1 MRSHT
6 HLHAAAVIFFLL
18 LWVGGCA
25 STARDVGAAAAPAVV
40 RASLHEV
47 NEPDDQQQLQRLVN
61 SPGFQKAGQSIG
73 EAVVIGVFNEANKLA
88 GTDSSATT
96 QTSAGTPVAAPG
108 GRSTTRPSSMPA
120 SATPGAAAVAGLAGG
135 GGLNGFVKS
144 SVQEAFLAATN
155 PEFRAGEE
163 AMSEAIGEGFVSG
176 MIDVLNKKGPDLGQT
191 IRKQLGPIVQELIRD
206 EIAPAVR
213 DMLQQ
218 QLAPAAL
225 QVWREGAVETLKLSV
240 RPDLQPEVQ
249 QNAQNMSI
257 GAEHGTHQVMIESGL
272 ITPDGAL
279 APRIKLYLWSAIGA
293 IALVLIAL
301 LSLLLM
307 LNLLVLHH
315 LRHRNA
321 PAEIRTR

>member
-1 MRSHT
+1 
-6 HLHAAAVIFFLL
+6 
-18 LWVGGCA
+18 
-25 STARDVGAAAAPAVV
+25 
-40 RASLHEV
+40 
-47 NEPDDQQQLQRLVN
+47 
-61 SPGFQKAGQSIG
+61 
-73 EAVVIGVFNEANKLA
+73 
-88 GTDSSATT
+88 
-96 QTSAGTPVAAPG
+96 
-108 GRSTTRPSSMPA
+108 
-120 SATPGAAAVAGLAGG
+120 
-135 GGLNGFVKS
+135 LNGFVKS